1 MDDTSE
7 LLQCVLGVGKGV
19 GGVGS
24 TMFAVHFKEL
34 RRDGGMKTE
43 EMQTKKE

>member
-1 MDDTSE
+1 MCSWGGE
-7 LLQCVLGVGKGV
+7 GGV

>member
-1 MDDTSE
+1 MDDSSE
-7 LLQCVLGVGKGV
+7 LLQCVLGVGKGD
-19 GGVGS
+19 GS

>member
-1 MDDTSE
+1 MDDSPD

-19 GGVGS
+19 GVGS

>member
-1 MDDTSE
+1 MCSWGGE
-7 LLQCVLGVGKGV
+7 
-19 GGVGS
+19 GGVGVGN